1 MKKVLAVVL
10 LSLFATVTLVAQS
23 SSSGSNVV
31 FWKAINGVIT
41 APAVSNPVGGIASGS
56 SPWTTTGGFA
66 FVDLTSGAVTFN
78 VEGLVINGGN
88 ASGTPGPVTN
98 VVGALVCNPTAS
110 TPTVLETTS
119 VTLSAQGNAQFS
131 GTLASVPSS
140 CTNPV
145 FLIRVPGG
153 PWIATG
159 AVRTP

>member
-1 MKKVLAVVL
+1 MKKVLAVV
-10 LSLFATVTLVAQS
+10 FVCTTATAIAVGQS
-23 SSSGSNVV
+23 NNVV
-31 FWKAINGVIT
+31 FWKTITGVIT

-66 FVDLTSGAVTFN
+66 LVNLMTGEVAFN

-98 VVGALVCNPTAS
+98 VTGALVCNAS
-110 TPTVLETTS
+110 SSPTVTETAP
-119 VTLSAQGNAQFS
+119 VTLSAQGNASFS
-131 GTLASVPSS
+131 GTLSSAPSS
-140 CTNPV
+140 CTNPI

>member
-1 MKKVLAVVL
+1 MKKVLAVVFL
-10 LSLFATVTLVAQS
+10 CLFATAIAVGQS
-23 SSSGSNVV
+23 SNVV
-31 FWKAINGVIT
+31 FWKTITGVIT

-66 FVDLTSGAVTFN
+66 LVNLMTGEVAFN

-98 VVGALVCNPTAS
+98 VAGALVCNAS
-110 TPTVLETTS
+110 SSPTVTETS
-119 VTLSAQGNAQFS
+119 PVALSAQGNASFS
-131 GTLASVPSS
+131 GTLSGAPSS
-140 CTNPV
+140 CTNPI

>member
-1 MKKVLAVVL
+1 MKKTFGVVFLCLVVTAIAVGQT
-10 LSLFATVTLVAQS
+10 SAS
-23 SSSGSNVV
+23 SNVV
-31 FWKAINGVIT
+31 FWKTITGVIT

-98 VVGALVCNPTAS
+98 VTGALVCNAAS
-110 TPTVLETTS
+110 SPTVMETTP
-119 VTLSAQGNAQFS
+119 VPLSAQGNAQFS
-131 GTLASVPSS
+131 GTLTSVPSS
-140 CTNPV
+140 CTSPA